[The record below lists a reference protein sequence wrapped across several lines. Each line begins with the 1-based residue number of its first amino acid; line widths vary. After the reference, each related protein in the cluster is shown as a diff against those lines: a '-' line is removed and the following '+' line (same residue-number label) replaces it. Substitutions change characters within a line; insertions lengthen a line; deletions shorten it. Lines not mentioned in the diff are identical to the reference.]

1 MTPKQKA
8 IQLLRKMHVT
18 QENAISNETNIS
30 YYCMAFDIA
39 RECALIAVDEIIDAL
54 EKYDEL
60 TEKHLKDEFDVT
72 YFSCELQNMDSDF
85 RYWEKVKQEIINI

>member
-1 MTPKQKA
+1 MKA
-8 IQLLRKMHVT
+8 KEKAKELVNKFYPRATSYSLDRKN
-18 QENAISNETNIS
+18 QNENAKQ
-30 YYCMAFDIA
+30 
-39 RECALIAVDEIIDAL
+39 CALIAVDEIIDAL

-85 RYWEKVKQEIINI
+85 RYWNEVKYQIIKSKI

>member
-1 MTPKQKA
+1 MTPKEKA
-8 IQLLRKMHVT
+8 KELIDKFKCVNYDLNDIDSHK
-18 QENAISNETNIS
+18 EG
-30 YYCMAFDIA
+30 AF
-39 RECALIAVDEIIDAL
+39 IAVDEIIDAL

-85 RYWEKVKQEIINI
+85 RYWQQVKQEILAL